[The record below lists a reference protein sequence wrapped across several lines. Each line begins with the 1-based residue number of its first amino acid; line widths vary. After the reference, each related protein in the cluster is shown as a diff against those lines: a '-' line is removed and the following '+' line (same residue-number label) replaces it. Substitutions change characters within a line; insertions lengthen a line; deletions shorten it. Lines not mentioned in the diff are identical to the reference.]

1 MLLTTELREHLKYLK
16 KKDEIA
22 IKKVES
28 RINNSS
34 RFNRKFFRKVD
45 DIYEAFKLQIPSIAN
60 ILKEYIDNPVV
71 ETIFNV
77 PFSDSLVYS
86 VLMEQQ
92 FVAMLMCNSLLK
104 RTANLSRESEGQL
117 KLRVYIA
124 ILNYDRY
131 KKSKWPRRNNINCKR
146 RQESKGEKN

>member
-1 MLLTTELREHLKYLK
+1 MSLATELREHLKYLK

-28 RINNSS
+28 RINNNSE
-34 RFNRKFFRKVD
+34 FNRKFFRRVD
-45 DIYEAFKLQIPSIAN
+45 DIYEAFKLQIPNIAN
-60 ILKEYIDNPVV
+60 VLKEYIDSPIG
-71 ETIFNV
+71 EAIFGV
-77 PFSDSLVYS
+77 PFSNSLVYS
-86 VLMEQQ
+86 VLMDQQ

-104 RTANLSRESEGQL
+104 RTANLSSESEGQL

-131 KKSKWPRRNNINCKR
+131 KKNKWPSRNNIKGKR
-146 RQESKGEKN
+146 RQNSSTNKN